1 MSVKKVSWQ
10 ITGMSCAAC
19 SARIEKVLNR
29 TAGVDQA
36 TVNLTA
42 AKAYITYDP
51 KQIDEDAI
59 CRRIEQLGFG
69 VQRQQAELEASYKFR
84 DFVLAAIL
92 TLLLMYVA
100 MGHMLSLPL
109 PDAVSR
115 HHSPLGFALLQ
126 LALTLPVLYIGR
138 RFYIKGW
145 PLLFKGAPNMD
156 SLIAMGT
163 SAAVIYSLYSLAL
176 IVRGDA
182 AYTEQLYFDSA
193 AMIVTLVLLGKTLEE
208 RAKGRA
214 DTAVKQL
221 LDLTPRQAQV
231 IRDGQELTVDLSQ
244 VQVGDTV
251 LIRPGASLPV
261 DGQIIQGSGSVNEA
275 YLTGEPIPREVGAG
289 DEVTGGTVNT
299 NGSFT
304 YRVTR
309 VGSDTKLA
317 QIARLMEE
325 AQAGKAPIARL
336 ADKVAGI
343 FVPVVLGIALVAAA
357 CWLLGGQSVPFALRI
372 FIAVL
377 VIACPCALG
386 LATPTALTVAMGKAA
401 QLGILVKSGAVL
413 EQVGQIDQVVFDKT
427 GTVTQGRPELVNVLE
442 LGLPRKEA
450 LTLACSLEHFS
461 EHPLA
466 QALLRAGREE
476 GVELREVE
484 KLATLTGLGVSGLID
499 GRRLLLGNDTL
510 LSEQGCDLTAAAQA
524 AREEYDKGHTVVY
537 LAVDGAAAACF
548 ALADGLRAESA
559 EAVAQ
564 LRRDGRRTVLL
575 TGDNQRA
582 AKAIGLQAG
591 VDQVVAEV
599 LPDGKLSVVKDLQ
612 EQTKVMM
619 VGDGVNDAPALRQ
632 ADIGVAMGG
641 GADVATEAAD
651 IVFLHDDLRL
661 TYTLLR
667 LSRATIRN
675 IKQNLAWAFCYNII
689 GIPIAAGLLYLFGG
703 PLLHPVV
710 GAVAMSLS
718 SFCVVSNALRLK
730 RFK

>member
-1 MSVKKVSWQ
+1 MKKVSWQ

-29 TAGVDQA
+29 TQGVDQA

-42 AKAYITYDP
+42 AKAYISYDP
-51 KQIDEDAI
+51 KLIDEDAI

-84 DFVLAAIL
+84 DFILAAIL

-100 MGHMLSLPL
+100 MGHMLDLPL
-109 PDAVSR
+109 PDAVSK
-115 HHSPLGFALLQ
+115 HNSPLGFALLQ
-126 LALTLPVLYIGR
+126 LALTLPVLWIGR
-138 RFYIKGW
+138 RFYKKGW
-145 PLLFKGAPNMD
+145 PLLFKGSPNMD

-163 SAAVIYSLYSLAL
+163 TAAVVYSLYSLVL
-176 IVRGDA
+176 IAKGDVSFA
-182 AYTEQLYFDSA
+182 EQLYFDSA
-193 AMIVTLVLLGKTLEE
+193 AMIITLVLLGKTLEE

-214 DTAVKQL
+214 DTAVRQL
-221 LDLTPRQAQV
+221 LDLAPRQAQV
-231 IRDGQELTVDLSQ
+231 IRDGEELTLDVSQ
-244 VQVGDTV
+244 VLVGDEV

-261 DGQIIQGSGSVNEA
+261 DGEIIRGSGSVNEA
-275 YLTGEPIPREVGAG
+275 YLTGEPIPREVGVG

-299 NGSFT
+299 NGSFS

-309 VGSDTKLA
+309 VGNDTKLA

-336 ADKVAGI
+336 ADKVAGV
-343 FVPVVLGIALVAAA
+343 FVPVVLGIALIAAV
-357 CWLLGGQSVPFALRI
+357 CWLLGGQSLPFALRV

-401 QLGILVKSGAVL
+401 QLGILVKSGAIL
-413 EQVGQIDQVVFDKT
+413 EQAGHIDQVVFDKT
-427 GTVTQGRPELVNVLE
+427 GTVTKGRPELVNVLE
-442 LGLPRKEA
+442 LGITRKEA
-450 LTLACSLEHFS
+450 LAYACSLEHFS

-466 QALLRAGREE
+466 QALLRAGEAE
-476 GVELREVE
+476 GAEQESVDD
-484 KLATLTGLGVSGLID
+484 LATLTGMGVSGVIR
-499 GRRLLLGNDTL
+499 GRRVLLGNDTL
-510 LSEQGCDLTAAAQA
+510 LKEQGCDLEAAMTLAQQ
-524 AREEYDKGHTVVY
+524 EYDQGCTVVY
-537 LAVDGAAAACF
+537 LALDGAVAACF
-548 ALADGLRAESA
+548 AIADGLREESA
-559 EAVAQ
+559 EAIRE
-564 LRRDGRRTVLL
+564 LRADGRRTVLL
-575 TGDNQRA
+575 TGDNSRA
-582 AKAIGLQAG
+582 ARAIAAQAG
-591 VDQVVAEV
+591 VDDVVSDV
-599 LPDGKLSVVKDLQ
+599 LPEGKLSVIKELQ
-612 EQTKVMM
+612 QSSHVMM
-619 VGDGVNDAPALRQ
+619 VGDGVNDAPALQQ

-651 IVFLHDDLRL
+651 VVFLHDDLRL
-661 TYTLLR
+661 THTLLR

-689 GIPIAAGLLYLFGG
+689 GIPIAAGVLYLFGG
-703 PLLHPVV
+703 PLLHPAV
-710 GAVAMSLS
+710 GALAMSLS

>member
-1 MSVKKVSWQ
+1 MKKVSWQ

-29 TAGVDQA
+29 TQGIDQA
-36 TVNLTA
+36 VVNLTA
-42 AKAYITYDP
+42 AKAYICYDP
-51 KQIDEDAI
+51 KLIDEDAI

-84 DFVLAAIL
+84 DFILAAIL

-100 MGHMLSLPL
+100 MGHMLDLPL
-109 PDAVSR
+109 PDAVSK

-126 LALTLPVLYIGR
+126 LALTVPVLWIGR
-138 RFYIKGW
+138 RFYKKGW

-163 SAAVIYSLYSLAL
+163 SAAVVYSLYSLVL
-176 IVRGDA
+176 IAKGDVSFA
-182 AYTEQLYFDSA
+182 EQLYFDSA
-193 AMIVTLVLLGKTLEE
+193 AMIITLVLLGKTLEE

-214 DTAVKQL
+214 DTAVRQL
-221 LDLTPRQAQV
+221 LDLAPRQAQV
-231 IRDGQELTVDLSQ
+231 IRDGEELTLDVSQ
-244 VQVGDTV
+244 VLVGDEV

-261 DGQIIQGSGSVNEA
+261 DGEIIRGSGSVNEA

-299 NGSFT
+299 NGSFS

-309 VGSDTKLA
+309 VGRDTKLA

-336 ADKVAGI
+336 ADKVAGV
-343 FVPVVLGIALVAAA
+343 FVPVVLGIALVAAV
-357 CWLLGGQSVPFALRI
+357 CWLLGGQSLPFALRV

-401 QLGILVKSGAVL
+401 QLGILVKSGAIL
-413 EQVGQIDQVVFDKT
+413 EQAGHIDQVVFDKT
-427 GTVTQGRPELVNVLE
+427 GTVTKGRPELVSVQE
-442 LGLPRKEA
+442 LGISRKEA
-450 LTLACSLEHFS
+450 LAYACSLEHFS

-466 QALLRAGREE
+466 QALLRAGEAE
-476 GVELREVE
+476 GVEQENVE
-484 KLATLTGLGVSGLID
+484 ELATLTGMGVSGVIR
-499 GRRLLLGNDTL
+499 GRRVLLGNDTL
-510 LSEQGCDLTAAAQA
+510 LKEQGCALESALTAARQ
-524 AREEYDKGHTVVY
+524 EYDQGRTVVY
-537 LAVDGAAAACF
+537 LALDGAVAACF
-548 ALADGLRAESA
+548 AIADGLRPESTKA
-559 EAVAQ
+559 IEE
-564 LRRDGRRTVLL
+564 LRADGRRTVLL
-575 TGDNQRA
+575 TGDNSRA
-582 AKAIGLQAG
+582 ARAIAEQAG
-591 VDQVVAEV
+591 VDDVVSDV
-599 LPDGKLSVVKDLQ
+599 LPEGKLSVIKELQ
-612 EQTKVMM
+612 QSSKVMM
-619 VGDGVNDAPALRQ
+619 VGDGVNDAPALQQ

-651 IVFLHDDLRL
+651 VVFLHDDLRL
-661 TYTLLR
+661 THTLLR

-689 GIPIAAGLLYLFGG
+689 GIPIAAGVLYLFGG
-703 PLLHPVV
+703 PLLHPAV
-710 GAVAMSLS
+710 GALAMSLS

>member
-1 MSVKKVSWQ
+1 MKKVTWQ

-29 TAGVDQA
+29 TAGIDQA

-69 VQRQQAELEASYKFR
+69 VQRQQKDLEAVYRFS
-84 DFVLAAIL
+84 DFVAAAIL

-109 PDAVSR
+109 PEAVSR
-115 HHSPLGFALLQ
+115 HHAPLAYALLQ
-126 LALTLPVLYIGR
+126 LVLTVPVLIIGR
-138 RFYIKGW
+138 RFYVKGW
-145 PLLFKGAPNMD
+145 PLLLKGSPNMD

-163 SAAVIYSLYSLAL
+163 SAAVVYSLYSLIL
-176 IVRGDA
+176 IARGDA
-182 AYTEQLYFDSA
+182 TYVEQLYFDSA
-193 AMIVTLVLLGKTLEE
+193 AMIITLVLLGKTLEE

-214 DTAVKQL
+214 DTAVRQL
-221 LDLTPRQAQV
+221 LDLAPRQAQV
-231 IRDGQELTVDLSQ
+231 IREGQELTLDVSQ
-244 VQVGDTV
+244 VLVGDTV

-261 DGQIIQGSGSVNEA
+261 DGQVIQGSGSINEA
-275 YLTGEPIPREVGAG
+275 YLTGEPIPREVGVG
-289 DEVTGGTVNT
+289 DEVTGGTINT
-299 NGSFT
+299 NGSFS

-336 ADKVAGI
+336 ADKVAGV
-343 FVPVVLGIALVAAA
+343 FVPVVLGIALVAAV
-357 CWLLGGQSVPFALRI
+357 CWLLGGQTVPFALRV

-401 QLGILVKSGAVL
+401 QLGILVKSGAIL
-413 EQVGQIDQVVFDKT
+413 EQAGHIDQVVFDKT
-427 GTVTQGRPELVNVLE
+427 GTVTKGRPEVVNVLE
-442 LGLPRKEA
+442 LGLERHEA
-450 LTLACSLEHFS
+450 LNYACSLEHFS

-466 QALLRAGREE
+466 QAVLRAGEAE
-476 GVELREVE
+476 GVELLPVDG
-484 KLATLTGLGVSGLID
+484 LSTLTGLGVCGAIQ
-499 GRRLLLGNDTL
+499 GRRVLLGNDTL
-510 LSEQGCDLTAAAQA
+510 LLEQGCDLTAALPLVQ
-524 AREEYDKGHTVVY
+524 EEYGHGCTVVY
-537 LAVDGAAAACF
+537 LAVDGVTAACF
-548 ALADGLRAESA
+548 ALADGLRTESR
-559 EAVAQ
+559 EAISE
-564 LRRDGRRTVLL
+564 LRQNGRRTVLL

-582 AKAIGLQAG
+582 AAAIGAQAG
-591 VDQVVAEV
+591 VDDVIANV
-599 LPDGKLSVVKDLQ
+599 LPDGKLNVIKELQ
-612 EQTKVMM
+612 SGSKVMM
-619 VGDGVNDAPALRQ
+619 VGDGVNDAPALQQ

-651 IVFLHDDLRL
+651 VVFLHDDLRL

-675 IKQNLAWAFCYNII
+675 IKQNLTWAFCYNII
-689 GIPIAAGLLYLFGG
+689 GIPIAAGVLYLFGG
-703 PLLHPVV
+703 PLLHPAV

-718 SFCVVSNALRLK
+718 SFSVVSNALRLK

>member
-1 MSVKKVSWQ
+1 MKKVSWQ

-29 TAGVDQA
+29 TAGIDQA

-42 AKAYITYDP
+42 AKAYISYDP
-51 KQIDEDAI
+51 KVIDEDAI

-69 VQRQQAELEASYKFR
+69 VQRQQVELEASYKFS
-84 DFVLAAIL
+84 DFVFAAVL

-100 MGHMLSLPL
+100 MGHMLGLPL
-109 PDAVSR
+109 PEAVSR
-115 HHSPLGFALLQ
+115 HHAPLAFGLLQ

-145 PLLFKGAPNMD
+145 PLLLRRAPNMD
-156 SLIAMGT
+156 SLIALGT
-163 SAAVIYSLYSLAL
+163 TAAVVYSLYSLIL
-176 IVRGDA
+176 IAKGDA
-182 AYTEQLYFDSA
+182 SFVEQLYFDSA

-214 DTAVKQL
+214 DTAVRQL
-221 LDLTPRQAQV
+221 LDLAPRQAQV
-231 IRDGQELTVDLSQ
+231 IRDGQELTLDVSQ
-244 VQVGDTV
+244 VLVGDEV

-261 DGQIIQGSGSVNEA
+261 DGQIISGSGSVNEA
-275 YLTGEPIPREVGAG
+275 YLTGEPIPREVGVG

-299 NGSFT
+299 NGSFS

-309 VGSDTKLA
+309 VGNDTKLA

-336 ADKVAGI
+336 ADKVAGV
-343 FVPVVLGIALVAAA
+343 FVPVVLAIALVAAV
-357 CWLLGGQSVPFALRI
+357 CWLLGGQSLPFALRV

-401 QLGILVKSGAVL
+401 QLGILVKSGAIL
-413 EQVGQIDQVVFDKT
+413 EQAGHIDQVVFDKT
-427 GTVTQGRPELVNVLE
+427 GTVTKGQPELVNVLE
-442 LGLPRKEA
+442 LGLGRKEA
-450 LTLACSLEHFS
+450 LAYACSLEHFS

-466 QALLRAGREE
+466 QALLRAGEAE
-476 GVELREVE
+476 GVELRPVE
-484 KLATLTGLGVSGLID
+484 DLATLTGMGVSGVID
-499 GRRLLLGNDTL
+499 GRRVLLGNDTL
-510 LSEQGCDLTAAAQA
+510 LKEQGCDLAAAASLAQ
-524 AREEYDKGHTVVY
+524 REYDQGRTVVY
-537 LAVDGAAAACF
+537 LAIDNSVAACF
-548 ALADGLRAESA
+548 AIADGLRGESA
-559 EAVAQ
+559 EAISQ
-564 LRRDGRRTVLL
+564 LRQDGRRTVLL
-575 TGDNQRA
+575 TGDNARA
-582 AKAIGLQAG
+582 ARAIGDQAG
-591 VDQVVAEV
+591 VDDVISDV
-599 LPDGKLSVVKDLQ
+599 LPEGKLSVIKDLQ
-612 EQTKVMM
+612 QSAKVMM
-619 VGDGVNDAPALRQ
+619 IGDGVNDAPALQQ

-651 IVFLHDDLRL
+651 VVFLRDDLRL
-661 TYTLLR
+661 AHTLLR

-689 GIPIAAGLLYLFGG
+689 GIPIAAGVLYLFGG

-710 GAVAMSLS
+710 GALAMSMS

>member
-1 MSVKKVSWQ
+1 MKKVSWQ

-29 TAGVDQA
+29 TDGIDQA

-42 AKAYITYDP
+42 AKAYISYDP
-51 KQIDEDAI
+51 KLIDEDAI

-84 DFVLAAIL
+84 DFVLAAVL

-100 MGHMLSLPL
+100 MGHMLDLPL
-109 PDAVSR
+109 PQAVSK

-126 LALTLPVLYIGR
+126 LALTVPVLYIGR
-138 RFYIKGW
+138 RFYKKGW
-145 PLLFKGAPNMD
+145 PLLFKGSPNMD

-163 SAAVIYSLYSLAL
+163 SAAVVYSLYSLVL
-176 IVRGDA
+176 IAKGDA
-182 AYTEQLYFDSA
+182 SFAEQLYFDSA
-193 AMIVTLVLLGKTLEE
+193 AMIITLVLLGKTLEE

-214 DTAVKQL
+214 DTAVRQL
-221 LDLTPRQAQV
+221 LDLAPRQAQV
-231 IRDGQELTVDLSQ
+231 IRDGEELTLDVGQ
-244 VQVGDTV
+244 VLVGDEV

-261 DGQIIQGSGSVNEA
+261 DGEIIRGSGSVNEA
-275 YLTGEPIPREVGAG
+275 YLTGEPIPREVGVG

-299 NGSFT
+299 SGSFS

-309 VGSDTKLA
+309 VGRDTKLA

-336 ADKVAGI
+336 ADKVAGV
-343 FVPVVLGIALVAAA
+343 FVPVVLGVALVAAV
-357 CWLLGGQSVPFALRI
+357 CWLLGGQSLPFALRV

-401 QLGILVKSGAVL
+401 QLGILVKSGAIL
-413 EQVGQIDQVVFDKT
+413 EEAGHIDQVVVDKT
-427 GTVTQGRPELVNVLE
+427 GTVTEGRPELVSVLE
-442 LGLPRKEA
+442 LGISRKEA
-450 LTLACSLEHFS
+450 LAYACSLEHFS

-466 QALLRAGREE
+466 QALLRAGEAE
-476 GVELREVE
+476 GAAQESVDD
-484 KLATLTGLGVSGLID
+484 LATLTGLGVSGVIR
-499 GRRLLLGNDTL
+499 GRRVLLGNDTL
-510 LSEQGCDLTAAAQA
+510 LKEQGCDLGPAQTAAQ
-524 AREEYDKGHTVVY
+524 REYDQGRTVVY
-537 LAVDGAAAACF
+537 LALDGTVAACF
-548 ALADGLRAESA
+548 AIADGLREESA
-559 EAVAQ
+559 EAIAQ
-564 LRRDGRRTVLL
+564 LRADGRRTVLL
-575 TGDNQRA
+575 TGDNSRA
-582 AKAIGLQAG
+582 ARAIAGQAG
-591 VDQVVAEV
+591 VDDVVSDV
-599 LPDGKLSVVKDLQ
+599 LPEGKLSVIRELQ
-612 EQTKVMM
+612 QSARVMM
-619 VGDGVNDAPALRQ
+619 IGDGVNDAPALQQ

-651 IVFLHDDLRL
+651 VVFLRDDLRL
-661 TYTLLR
+661 AHTLLR

-689 GIPIAAGLLYLFGG
+689 GIPIAAGVLYLFGG
-703 PLLHPVV
+703 PLLHPAV
-710 GAVAMSLS
+710 GALAMSLS

>member
-1 MSVKKVSWQ
+1 MKKVSWQ

-29 TAGVDQA
+29 TAGIEQA

-42 AKAYITYDP
+42 AKAYISYDP
-51 KQIDEDAI
+51 KIIDEDAI

-69 VQRQQAELEASYKFR
+69 VQKQQAEREASFRFR
-84 DFVLAAIL
+84 DFILAAVL

-100 MGHMLSLPL
+100 MGHMLGLPL
-109 PDAVSR
+109 PEAVSR
-115 HHSPLGFALLQ
+115 HHAPLAFGLLQ

-145 PLLFKGAPNMD
+145 PLLLRRAPNMD
-156 SLIAMGT
+156 SLIALGT
-163 SAAVIYSLYSLAL
+163 TAAVVYSLCSLVMIAK
-176 IVRGDA
+176 GDA
-182 AYTEQLYFDSA
+182 SYVEQLYFDSA

-214 DTAVKQL
+214 DTAVRQL
-221 LDLTPRQAQV
+221 LDLAPRQAQV
-231 IRDGQELTVDLSQ
+231 IRDGQELTLDVSQ
-244 VQVGDTV
+244 VLVGDEV

-261 DGQIIQGSGSVNEA
+261 DGEIISGSGSVNEA

-289 DEVTGGTVNT
+289 DEVIGGTVNT
-299 NGSFT
+299 NGSFS

-309 VGSDTKLA
+309 VGNDTKLA

-336 ADKVAGI
+336 ADKVAGV
-343 FVPVVLGIALVAAA
+343 FVPVVLAIALIAAL
-357 CWLLGGQSVPFALRI
+357 CWLLGGQSLPFALRV

-401 QLGILVKSGAVL
+401 QLGILVKSGAIL
-413 EQVGQIDQVVFDKT
+413 EQAGHIDQVVFDKT
-427 GTVTQGRPELVNVLE
+427 GTVTKGRPELVKVLE
-442 LGLPRKEA
+442 IGLNRKEA
-450 LTLACSLEHFS
+450 LAYACSLEHFS

-466 QALLRAGREE
+466 QALLRAGEAD
-476 GVELREVE
+476 GVELRPVDE
-484 KLATLTGLGVSGLID
+484 LATLTGMGVSGVIA
-499 GRRLLLGNDTL
+499 GRRVLLGNDTL
-510 LSEQGCDLTAAAQA
+510 LKEQGCGLSAVVSLAQQ
-524 AREEYDKGHTVVY
+524 EYDQGRTVVY
-537 LAVDGAAAACF
+537 LAIDGAVAACF
-548 ALADGLRAESA
+548 AIADGLRGESA
-559 EAVAQ
+559 EAIAQ
-564 LRRDGRRTVLL
+564 LRQDGRRTVLL
-575 TGDNQRA
+575 TGDNARA
-582 AKAIGLQAG
+582 ARAIGDQAG
-591 VDQVVAEV
+591 VDDVISDV
-599 LPDGKLSVVKDLQ
+599 LPEGKLSVIRDLQ
-612 EQTKVMM
+612 GSAKVMM
-619 VGDGVNDAPALRQ
+619 IGDGVNDAPALQQ

-651 IVFLHDDLRL
+651 VVFLRDDLRL
-661 TYTLLR
+661 AYTLLR
-667 LSRATIRN
+667 LSRATVRN

-689 GIPIAAGLLYLFGG
+689 GIPIAAGVLYLFGG
-703 PLLHPVV
+703 PLLHPAV
-710 GAVAMSLS
+710 GALAMSLS

>member
-1 MSVKKVSWQ
+1 MKKVSWQ

-29 TAGVDQA
+29 TAGIDQA

-42 AKAYITYDP
+42 AKAYISYDP
-51 KQIDEDAI
+51 KVIDEDAI

-69 VQRQQAELEASYKFR
+69 VQRQQVELEASYKFS
-84 DFVLAAIL
+84 DFVFAAVL

-100 MGHMLSLPL
+100 MGHMLGLPL
-109 PDAVSR
+109 PEAVSR
-115 HHSPLGFALLQ
+115 HHAPLAFGLLQ

-145 PLLFKGAPNMD
+145 PLLLRRAPNMD
-156 SLIAMGT
+156 SLIALGT
-163 SAAVIYSLYSLAL
+163 TAAVVYSLYSLIL
-176 IVRGDA
+176 IAKGDA
-182 AYTEQLYFDSA
+182 SFVEQLYFDSA

-214 DTAVKQL
+214 DTAVRQL
-221 LDLTPRQAQV
+221 LDLAPRQAQV
-231 IRDGQELTVDLSQ
+231 IRDGQELTLDVSQ
-244 VQVGDTV
+244 VLVGDEV

-261 DGQIIQGSGSVNEA
+261 DGQIISGSGSVNEA
-275 YLTGEPIPREVGAG
+275 YLTGEPIPREVGVG

-299 NGSFT
+299 NGSFS

-309 VGSDTKLA
+309 VGNDTKLA

-336 ADKVAGI
+336 ADKVAGV
-343 FVPVVLGIALVAAA
+343 FVPVVLAIALVAAV
-357 CWLLGGQSVPFALRI
+357 CWLLGGQSLPFALRV

-401 QLGILVKSGAVL
+401 QLGILVKSGAIL
-413 EQVGQIDQVVFDKT
+413 EQAGHIDQVVFDKT
-427 GTVTQGRPELVNVLE
+427 GTVTKGQPELVNVLE
-442 LGLPRKEA
+442 LGLGRKEA
-450 LTLACSLEHFS
+450 LAYACSLEHFS

-466 QALLRAGREE
+466 QALLRAGEAE
-476 GVELREVE
+476 GVELRPVE
-484 KLATLTGLGVSGLID
+484 DLATLTGMGVSGVID
-499 GRRLLLGNDTL
+499 GRRVLLGNDTL
-510 LSEQGCDLTAAAQA
+510 LKEQGCDLAAAASLSQ
-524 AREEYDKGHTVVY
+524 REYDQGRTVVY
-537 LAVDGAAAACF
+537 LAIDNSVAACF
-548 ALADGLRAESA
+548 AIADGLRGESA
-559 EAVAQ
+559 EAISQ
-564 LRRDGRRTVLL
+564 LRQDGRRTVLL
-575 TGDNQRA
+575 TGDNARA
-582 AKAIGLQAG
+582 ARAIGDQAG
-591 VDQVVAEV
+591 VDDVISDV
-599 LPDGKLSVVKDLQ
+599 LPEGKLSVIKDLQ
-612 EQTKVMM
+612 QSAKVMM
-619 VGDGVNDAPALRQ
+619 IGDGVNDAPALQQ

-651 IVFLHDDLRL
+651 VVFLRDDLRL
-661 TYTLLR
+661 AHTLLR

-689 GIPIAAGLLYLFGG
+689 GIPIAAGVLYLFGG

-710 GAVAMSLS
+710 GALAMSMS